1 MMSRAS
7 NLVRRTRYLESRSAA
22 CQDLERAGGRE
33 GPGQMLGIDEKKID
47 GIPAQ
52 RTRNRENVSSPV
64 RRWLAVSNCYCLE
77 DRVQKAPASLH
88 RQSIRDS
95 IVCDRVWET
104 DMPSKVVLC
113 NGGYL

>member
-1 MMSRAS
+1 
-7 NLVRRTRYLESRSAA
+7 
-22 CQDLERAGGRE
+22 
-33 GPGQMLGIDEKKID
+33 MLGIDEKKID

-64 RRWLAVSNCYCLE
+64 CRWLAVSNCYCLE